1 MVLRI
6 ESLHA
11 RLAKLDEI
19 VQLLLELG
27 AGDRSALKESLRDR
41 MAVERG
47 LQLGAELVFD
57 IGNHILSAQFG
68 AHATD
73 YEDIVR
79 RLAQRKV
86 ISDSLRARLEGLGG
100 FRNVLVHGYMALD
113 PDLVLD
119 NLLKAPKDFRDF
131 MTEIRDWLEEQGL
144 SLSPPESSR

>member
-1 MVLRI
+1 MVLRS

-19 VQLLLELG
+19 VQLLRDLG
-27 AGDRSALKESLRDR
+27 ATDRSVLRESLRDR
-41 MAVERG
+41 MAVARG
-47 LQLGAELVFD
+47 LQLGAELIFD
-57 IGNHILSAQFG
+57 IGNHILSAQLG

-100 FRNVLVHGYMALD
+100 LRNVPVHGYMALD
-113 PDLVLD
+113 PDLGLD

-131 MTEIRDWLEEQGL
+131 MPEIRDWLEEQGPG
-144 SLSPPESSR
+144 SVGSSR